1 MDDIRLSIAAPA
13 LLAALEQALR
23 ELPPGQPVMHQRAC
37 PCTRC
42 VGHRVVRFARGS
54 DAEAQPEALA
64 LPSLHSNGTG
74 ASTLVVD
81 LTSAAEK
88 VGEAVLAVMQ
98 TAPHLRDYY
107 TQPPAVYEVARRRHR
122 DRVDALAH
130 VKAGLEQLALA
141 IHKIR

>member
-1 MDDIRLSIAAPA
+1 MTDTTLTQAAPA
-13 LLAALEQALR
+13 LLEALQQALR
-23 ELPPGQPVMHQRAC
+23 ELPPGQPVMHQHACLCARCAGYRA
-37 PCTRC
+37 
-42 VGHRVVRFARGS
+42 VRLATGF
-54 DAEAQPEALA
+54 PEAVPLA

-74 ASTLVVD
+74 ALTLVVD